1 VARTCTICSHPQRD
15 ATRQAL
21 VAGVSLPA
29 LAARYS
35 TIDSTITIG
44 RMALQRHA
52 TSHLPAT
59 LAQASA
65 AAEVAHADDQLAQV
79 RALQTRTLAIL
90 SKAEEAQ
97 DLRTALQGVAQ
108 ARGNLELLAKLAG
121 QLAQEGT
128 VNLVVSPEW
137 VMVRAALRGALT
149 PYPEARLA
157 VAGRLVALE
166 SAVASG

>member
-1 VARTCTICSHPQRD
+1 VARTCTICSHPSRGD
-15 ATRQAL
+15 IDREL

-35 TIDSTITIG
+35 TIDSTVG

-65 AAEVAHADDQLAQV
+65 AAEVAHADDLLGQL
-79 RALQTRTLAIL
+79 RALQERTLAL
-90 SKAEEAQ
+90 LTKAEKAE

-108 ARGNLELLAKLAG
+108 ARSNLELLAKVTGEL
-121 QLAQEGT
+121 QQEGT

-137 VMVRAALRGALT
+137 VQVRAALLGALV

-157 VAGRLVALE
+157 VAGRLAAME
-166 SAVASG
+166 AV

>member
-1 VARTCTICSHPQRD
+1 MARTCTICSHPQREAID
-15 ATRQAL
+15 QAL
-21 VAGVSLPA
+21 VAGVSLPG

-35 TIDSTITIG
+35 TIDSTVG

-65 AAEVAHADDQLAQV
+65 AAAVAHADDLLAQV
-79 RALQTRTLAIL
+79 QALQTRTLAIL

-108 ARGNLELLAKLAG
+108 ARGNLELLAKVTG
-121 QLAQEGT
+121 QLAQEGA

-137 VMVRAALRGALT
+137 VMVRATLLGALT

-157 VAGRLVALE
+157 VAGRLAALE
-166 SAVASG
+166 AV